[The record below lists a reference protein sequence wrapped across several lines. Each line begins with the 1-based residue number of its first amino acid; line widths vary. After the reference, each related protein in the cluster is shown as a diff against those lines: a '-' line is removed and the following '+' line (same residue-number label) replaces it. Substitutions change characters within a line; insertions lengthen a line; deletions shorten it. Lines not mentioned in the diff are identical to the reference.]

1 MNERAKNHNETR
13 QESDNESF
21 QADLTAC
28 MTVDAHQLLITN
40 RKNMDSMHSL
50 QVKNALVNVIITIV

>member
-1 MNERAKNHNETR
+1 MNERAKNYNEAR
-13 QESDNESF
+13 HGSDNESF

-40 RKNMDSMHSL
+40 RQNMDSMHSL
-50 QVKNALVNVIITIV
+50 QVKKCAT

>member
-1 MNERAKNHNETR
+1 MNERAKNYNEAR
-13 QESDNESF
+13 HGSDNESF

-40 RKNMDSMHSL
+40 RQNMDSMHSL
-50 QVKNALVNVIITIV
+50 QVKKCVT